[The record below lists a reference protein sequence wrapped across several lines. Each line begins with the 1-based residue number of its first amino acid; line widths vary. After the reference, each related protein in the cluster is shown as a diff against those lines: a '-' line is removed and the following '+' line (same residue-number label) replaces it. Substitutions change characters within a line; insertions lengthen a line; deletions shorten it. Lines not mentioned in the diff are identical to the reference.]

1 MKFIVSILLTA
12 LLSFS
17 ICLYFDWWTI
27 TLAAF
32 IVAVCIKQ
40 RPLLS
45 FLTGFIALFFL
56 WGILSVWMDGRNGH
70 ILADRLS
77 AVLPFGGSVLITILV
92 TALSG
97 AVPAGFAAL
106 AGSYIRGS
114 R

>member
-32 IVAVCIKQ
+32 IVAICIKQ

-45 FLTGFIALFFL
+45 FLTGFISLFLL
-56 WGILSVWMDGRNGH
+56 WGILSLLMDGRNDH
-70 ILADRLS
+70 ILSARLS
-77 AVLPFGGSVLITILV
+77 SVLPFGGSLLLTILV
-92 TALSG
+92 TALAG
-97 AVPAGFAAL
+97 ALPAGFAAL
-106 AGSYIRGS
+106 AGSYLRS
-114 R
+114 VR